1 MIPIIALKNIT
12 LGYDSTPPILHD
24 FSCEIYSGE
33 TIHLTGDNGCGKT
46 TLLKL
51 LNGLIQPQKGEYI
64 FQGTEITPEL
74 LSQQNFAKSFHQKI
88 GYLWQKPEAQLFCS
102 SVEEELAFAPLQ
114 MGLSLAEI
122 QKRVQDTLELLGI
135 AHLSQRTPYTLSGG
149 EQKKVA
155 IGSLLTMNPQ
165 IWILDEPMNDL
176 DRQSQS
182 WLIDFLS
189 SLKKAGKTIIFT
201 SHNEELNKLADRS
214 IGITNFPAA

>member
-1 MIPIIALKNIT
+1 MLPIIELKNIT
-12 LGYDSTPPILHD
+12 LGYEASQSILHN
-24 FSCEIYSGE
+24 FSCTIYAGE

-46 TLLKL
+46 TLLKF
-51 LNGLIQPQKGEYI
+51 LNGLIQPQNGQYI

-74 LSQQNFAKSFHQKI
+74 LKQQNFAKSFHQKI

-122 QKRVQDTLELLGI
+122 KKRVQDTLELLGI
-135 AHLSQRTPYTLSGG
+135 THLSQRTPYTLSGG

-176 DRQSQS
+176 DSQSQN

-189 SLKKAGKTIIFT
+189 SLKTAGKTILFT
-201 SHNEELNKLADRS
+201 SHHPQLNQISDRS
-214 IGITNFPAA
+214 IDLK

>member
-1 MIPIIALKNIT
+1 MLPIIELKNIT
-12 LGYDSTPPILHD
+12 LGYEATQTILHD
-24 FSCEIYSGE
+24 FSCTICLGE

-46 TLLKL
+46 TLLKF
-51 LNGLIQPQKGEYI
+51 LNGLIQPQNGQYI
-64 FQGTEITPEL
+64 FQGTKITPEL

-135 AHLSQRTPYTLSGG
+135 THLSQRTPYTLSGG

-176 DRQSQS
+176 DSQSQN
-182 WLIDFLS
+182 WLIDFLT
-189 SLKKAGKTIIFT
+189 SLKTAGKTIIFT
-201 SHNEELNKLADRS
+201 SHHTQLNQIADRS
-214 IGITNFPAA
+214 IDLK

>member
-1 MIPIIALKNIT
+1 MLPTIALKNIT
-12 LGYDSTPPILHD
+12 LGYDSALPVLHD
-24 FSCEIYSGE
+24 FSCEIYAGE

-51 LNGLIQPQKGEYI
+51 LNGLIQPQEGQYI

-122 QKRVQDTLELLGI
+122 QKRVHDTLELLGI

-165 IWILDEPMNDL
+165 IWILDEPINDL

>member
-1 MIPIIALKNIT
+1 MLPIIELKNIT
-12 LGYDSTPPILHD
+12 LGYEASQPILHD
-24 FSCEIYSGE
+24 FSCEIYASE

-51 LNGLIQPQKGEYI
+51 LNGLIQPQEGEYI
-64 FQGTEITPEL
+64 FQGTKITPEL
-74 LSQQNFAKSFHQKI
+74 LSQQSLAKSFHQKI

-114 MGLSLAEI
+114 MGLALTEI
-122 QKRVQDTLELLGI
+122 QKRVQDTLALLGI
-135 AHLSQRTPYTLSGG
+135 THLSQRTPYTLSGG

-189 SLKKAGKTIIFT
+189 SLKTAGKTIIFT
-201 SHNEELNKLADRS
+201 SHHPQLNQIADRS
-214 IGITNFPAA
+214 IDLK

>member
-1 MIPIIALKNIT
+1 MLPIIELKNIT
-12 LGYDSTPPILHD
+12 LGYEASQSILHN
-24 FSCEIYSGE
+24 FSCAIYAGE

-51 LNGLIQPQKGEYI
+51 LNGLIQPQNGQYI

-74 LSQQNFAKSFHQKI
+74 LKQQNFAKSFHQKI

-135 AHLSQRTPYTLSGG
+135 THLSQRTPYTLSGG

-176 DRQSQS
+176 DSQSQN
-182 WLIDFLS
+182 WLIDFLT
-189 SLKKAGKTIIFT
+189 SLKTAGKTILFT
-201 SHNEELNKLADRS
+201 SHHTQLNQIADRS
-214 IGITNFPAA
+214 IDLK